1 MPAKTHGA
9 RPDRLEQIVEILA
22 ERHGDLE
29 KLERIVADLA
39 TETRRGFDQ
48 IAVQFRETSREA
60 TERSREIDQR
70 FRETAERFRETDERF
85 RRTDE
90 QLRATNERVD
100 RMVSAIGEFIRAQ
113 HPPR

>member
-1 MPAKTHGA
+1 MPGKTHGE
-9 RPDRLEQIVEILA
+9 RLDRLEQIVEILA

-29 KLERIVADLA
+29 KLEKIVANLA

-48 IAVQFRETSREA
+48 VAAQFRETDARMREMSRE
-60 TERSREIDQR
+60 TDK
-70 FRETAERFRETDERF
+70 RFRETDERF

-100 RMVSAIGEFIRAQ
+100 RMVSAIGEFIRSQ